1 MRKPALGFA
10 RKWSRVGRAGV
21 SGWLCARC
29 GGEAAVLACRAG
41 QTGGGMPLETAF
53 SGLFAVCES
62 RRLAFRYVLPFFGVA
77 FSCSLCLQKLL
88 PAWRSGA
95 AMQVSPFASPRVCD
109 SVACAVLLAFSA
121 QNEAKKCVH
130 GRQCA
135 GFLLPLQAVNR
146 VRAKKPRLHPHR
158 RYAHCAPCAQSPR
171 HRGGW
176 SACITSIKKTRKW
189 KRQKDKSVC
198 CSCCSAYCFA
208 FAS

>member
-1 MRKPALGFA
+1 MKRPFRGCLPCVK
-10 RKWSRVGRAGV
+10 
-21 SGWLCARC
+21 
-29 GGEAAVLACRAG
+29 AVVWHSD
-41 QTGGGMPLETAF
+41 M
-53 SGLFAVCES
+53 
-62 RRLAFRYVLPFFGVA
+62 RRLALPDGRFCVARRLVLRSAVAFVARKRGAKRAAVSVLPFFGVA

>member
-1 MRKPALGFA
+1 M
-10 RKWSRVGRAGV
+10 
-21 SGWLCARC
+21 
-29 GGEAAVLACRAG
+29 
-41 QTGGGMPLETAF
+41 QLETAF
-53 SGLFAVCES
+53 QGCLIGVKAVILRSGMCCFALPNGRFCVA
-62 RRLAFRYVLPFFGVA
+62 RRPVLRSAGALAARKHGSKCVAVSVSPFFGVA

-95 AMQVSPFASPRVCD
+95 AMQVSLFASPRVCD
-109 SVACAVLLAFSA
+109 SVACAVLLSFSA